1 MLDSKL
7 QSEYS
12 VARMFVQT
20 TCCKHGKHTYLTY
33 LVRESFRSPKG
44 PRSRTI
50 CNITA
55 LPPNTRELIAQSLRG
70 QSFVPGDQLGL
81 ANALNFGGLVVLR
94 QAWDQFDLERLF
106 AGLSD
111 ARGVGLLKAMIL
123 GRILFP
129 SAKLAL
135 ADHARGT
142 LLAAA
147 CGLDQATED
156 FDEDDL
162 YGAMDQLT
170 GRWVGMEKQLYT
182 QGFPQGVSLVLY
194 DLTSVY
200 FEGEGPAGI
209 SRYGHSR
216 DHRSDRPQI
225 ILAVAADAQGVPLHL
240 EVLRGNRGDTT
251 TLQGLLTT
259 LRRRFGI
266 QEAVFV
272 FDGGMSSKVNLEA
285 VEALGLKYVTRL
297 GAATLEQLLEQL
309 PADPSPELW
318 DRTRVMEI
326 VREGK
331 RYVIAGGPW
340 RQQRDQQR
348 RQARLAK
355 AETELKR
362 LAAVKRKRVNAQ
374 KLASQAG
381 RALQRLKAHKYF
393 EYSVDPQGKLQWGR
407 RADSIRAETVRDG
420 LYLLGTN
427 TGTQEVSATGVLG
440 HYKNLLEVEDAFCH
454 LKSYLRVRPV
464 FHRRPDRVRNHVR
477 ICFLA
482 YWLSAKLEL
491 QWRQKDQTIEV
502 HNLLRQLQCIRLGR
516 LELAGKAFKTVVT
529 HVPKDMNGTLDKL
542 GLLPLFAAPPT
553 WATADCSK

>member
-1 MLDSKL
+1 
-7 QSEYS
+7 
-12 VARMFVQT
+12 MFVQAT
-20 TCCKHGKHTYLTY
+20 QCKHRRHTYLTY

-55 LPPNTRELIAQSLRG
+55 LPPDTRQLIAQSLRG
-70 QSFVPGDQLGL
+70 QSFVPSDELEL
-81 ANALNFGGLVVLR
+81 AEALSFGGLAVLR
-94 QAWDQFDLERLF
+94 QAWEQLELERLF
-106 AGLSD
+106 QGLSD
-111 ARGVGLLKAMIL
+111 PRAVGLLKAMIF

-147 CGLDQATED
+147 CTLDQATED

-162 YGAMDQLT
+162 YAAMDQLT
-170 GRWVGMEKQLYT
+170 GRWVGMEKQLYS
-182 QGFPQGVSLVLY
+182 QSFPQGVSLVLY

-200 FEGEGPAGI
+200 FEGEGPAGM

-216 DHRSDRPQI
+216 DHRSDRPQV

-251 TLQGLLTT
+251 TLQGLLAA

-266 QEAVFV
+266 KEAVFV

-285 VEALGLKYVTRL
+285 VETLKLKYVTRL
-297 GAATLEQLLEQL
+297 SAATLDQLLEQL
-309 PADPSPELW
+309 PADQSPELW
-318 DRTRVMEI
+318 DRTQVMEI
-326 VREGK
+326 VRAGK

-355 AETELKR
+355 AEAKLQR
-362 LAAVKRKRVNAQ
+362 IAAVKRKKVDAQ
-374 KLASQAG
+374 KLASQVG

-393 EYSVDPQGKLQWGR
+393 EYSVDPQGKLQWSR
-407 RADSIRAETVRDG
+407 RADSIRAETIRDG
-420 LYLLGTN
+420 LYLLATN
-427 TGTQEVSATGVLG
+427 TSAQQVPATGVLA

-454 LKSYLRVRPV
+454 LKSYLGVRPV

-477 ICFLA
+477 ICFIA

-491 QWRQKDQTIEV
+491 QWRQKDQTIEI
-502 HNLLRQLQCIRLGR
+502 HNLLRQLQSIRLGR
-516 LELAGKAFKTVVT
+516 LELGGKAFKTLLT
-529 HVPKDMNGTLDKL
+529 QVPKDMNATLDKL
-542 GLLPLFAAPPT
+542 GLLPLFAAPPA
-553 WATADCSK
+553 WATANCSK

>member
-1 MLDSKL
+1 
-7 QSEYS
+7 
-12 VARMFVQT
+12 MFVQT
-20 TCCKHGKHTYLTY
+20 TRCKHGKHTYFTY

-55 LPPNTRELIAQSLRG
+55 LPPDTRELIAQSLRG
-70 QSFVPGDQLGL
+70 QSLVPGDQLGL

-162 YGAMDQLT
+162 YAAMDQLT

-200 FEGEGPAGI
+200 FEGEGPCGI

-309 PADPSPELW
+309 PADQSPELW

-362 LAAVKRKRVNAQ
+362 LAAVKRKKVNAQ

-393 EYSVDPQGKLQWGR
+393 EYSVDPQGKLQWSR

-427 TGTQEVSATGVLG
+427 TGAEELPATGVLA

-477 ICFLA
+477 ICFIA

-553 WATADCSK
+553 WATAGCSK

>member
-1 MLDSKL
+1 
-7 QSEYS
+7 
-12 VARMFVQT
+12 MFVQAT
-20 TCCKHGKHTYLTY
+20 QCKHGEHAYLTY
-33 LVRESFRSPKG
+33 LVRESFRTPKG
-44 PRSRTI
+44 PRSRTL

-55 LPPNTRELIAQSLRG
+55 LPAHTRELIAQSLRG
-70 QSFVPGDQLGL
+70 QSFVSTDQLALADALSFGGLAVLHQAWDQLGL
-81 ANALNFGGLVVLR
+81 G
-94 QAWDQFDLERLF
+94 RLF
-106 AGLSD
+106 VGLSHP
-111 ARGVGLLKAMIL
+111 RTVGLLKAMIF

-147 CGLDQATED
+147 CALDQATED
-156 FDEDDL
+156 FNEDDL
-162 YGAMDQLT
+162 YAAMDQLT
-170 GRWVGMEKQLYT
+170 GRWVGMEKQLYR

-200 FEGEGPAGI
+200 FEGEGPAGL

-216 DHRSDRPQI
+216 DHRSDRPQV
-225 ILAVAADAQGVPLHL
+225 ILAVAADAQGIPLHL

-251 TLQGLLTT
+251 TLQGLLRT

-266 QEAVFV
+266 KEAVFV
-272 FDGGMSSKVNLEA
+272 FDGGMSSKINLEA
-285 VEALGLKYVTRL
+285 VEALHLKYVTRL
-297 GAATLEQLLEQL
+297 GAASLEQLLAQL

-318 DRTRVMEI
+318 DRTQLMEI
-326 VREGK
+326 IQGGK

-340 RQQRDQQR
+340 RQQRDQER
-348 RQARLAK
+348 RAARLAK
-355 AETELKR
+355 AEAELQR
-362 LAAVKRKRVNAQ
+362 LASVQRKKVEAQ
-374 KLASQAG
+374 KLASQVG

-393 EYSVDPQGKLQWGR
+393 AYSVDAKGQLQWSR
-407 RADSIRAETVRDG
+407 RADSIRAETIRDG
-420 LYLLGTN
+420 LYLLATN
-427 TGTQEVSATGVLG
+427 TTSQEVPTPGVLA

-454 LKSYLRVRPV
+454 LKSYLRVRPL

-502 HNLLRQLQCIRLGR
+502 HNLLRQLQCIRLGH
-516 LELAGKAFKTVVT
+516 LEIEGKALKTVLT
-529 HVPKDMNGTLDKL
+529 QVPKDLNGTLGKL
-542 GLLPLFAAPPT
+542 GLLPLFAHPPAWAP
-553 WATADCSK
+553 ANCSK